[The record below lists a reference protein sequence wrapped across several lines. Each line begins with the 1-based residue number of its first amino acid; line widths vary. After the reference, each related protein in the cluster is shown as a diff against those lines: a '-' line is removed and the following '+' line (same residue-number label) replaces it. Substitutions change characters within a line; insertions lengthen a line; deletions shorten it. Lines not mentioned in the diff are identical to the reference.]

1 MTDIPKTQR
10 VAVYYNNRDVRI
22 EERPVPKIGPGE
34 VLVKVLASGICGSD
48 VLEWYR
54 IKKAPIVLGH
64 EIAGEIVQ
72 VGEGVAKHKVG
83 DRVAVNH
90 HVPCN
95 TCPYC
100 LAGHHTA
107 CETLHTTAFDPGG
120 FAEFVRVPA
129 LQTDR
134 GVYPL
139 PEGVSF
145 EEGSFAEPLGCVVR
159 GQRSVAL
166 KPGQN
171 VAVLGAGVSGILHIA
186 LAKAVGAGRILATDI
201 DKFHL
206 DLARRFG
213 ADEAFEAR
221 GDPSTLRQAQG
232 RPEQGREATGSG
244 SPLVRP
250 RGSRR
255 GAGSRGDVP
264 RLLRKANGGRGLD
277 LVVVCCGALSAFAQA
292 LASVDRG
299 GTVLCFA
306 TTDPGVELR
315 VPLNEFWRN
324 DVTLK
329 PSYANS
335 PHDAT
340 TALELIAARRVPV
353 AEMITHRLPLER
365 TQEGFRL
372 MSTAGGENLK
382 VVILPHG

>member
-1 MTDIPKTQR
+1 MADIPKTQR

-22 EERPVPKIGPGE
+22 EERPVPRIGPGE
-34 VLVKVLASGICGSD
+34 ILVKVLASGICGSD

-72 VGEGVAKHKVG
+72 VGEGVAKVKVG

-95 TCPYC
+95 TCHYC

-120 FAEFVRVPA
+120 FAEYVRVPA

-139 PEGVSF
+139 PAGVTF

-159 GQRSVAL
+159 GQRSAGL
-166 KPGQN
+166 APGQN

-201 DKFHL
+201 DPFHL
-206 DLARRFG
+206 GLARRFG
-213 ADEAFEAR
+213 ADEAFDA
-221 GDPSTLRQAQG
+221 
-232 RPEQGREATGSG
+232 
-244 SPLVRP
+244 
-250 RGSRR
+250 
-255 GAGSRGDVP
+255 RGDVP
-264 RLLRKANGGRGLD
+264 RILRKANGGRGLD
-277 LVVVCCGALSAFAQA
+277 LVVVCCGALSAFEQA

-306 TTDPGVELR
+306 TTDPGVELA
-315 VPLNEFWRN
+315 VPLNDFWRN

-329 PSYANS
+329 PSYGNS
-335 PHDAT
+335 PSDAT

-353 AEMITHRLPLER
+353 ADMITHRLPLQE

-372 MSTAGGENLK
+372 MSTPGGRNLK
-382 VVILPHG
+382 VVILPHGGGA